1 MGSSYGVAQSK
12 DKGLQDVMDNIDK
25 AQQIAH
31 LRGKS
36 SGQTKLIRSS
46 FFETRPILKG
56 SSLSMQEGRLLIT
69 LVEALDISRHIVLLP
84 VLRDLQQDQEDR
96 IQNNQ
101 GQQVTIDYT
110 RVQRKK
116 VVGSLNQS
124 SSVEYWEKIKSSP
137 LILNWLKNGIPL
149 FPRGE
154 RTHTAQIERFNV
166 RWHFPNAEAVDCFT

>member
-31 LRGKS
+31 LRGKP

-56 SSLSMQEGRLLIT
+56 SLSMQEDRLPVT
-69 LVEALDISRHIVLLP
+69 LLP

-110 RVQRKK
+110 RVRRKK

-124 SSVEYWEKIKSSP
+124 SSVEYWERIKSSS
-137 LILNWLKNGIPL
+137 LILS
-149 FPRGE
+149 
-154 RTHTAQIERFNV
+154 
-166 RWHFPNAEAVDCFT
+166 C